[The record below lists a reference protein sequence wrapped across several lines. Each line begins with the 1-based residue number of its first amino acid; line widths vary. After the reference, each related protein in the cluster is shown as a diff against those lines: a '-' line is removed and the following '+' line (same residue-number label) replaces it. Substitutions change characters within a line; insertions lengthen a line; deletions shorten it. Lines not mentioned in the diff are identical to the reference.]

1 MLLLYYNFTK
11 KQCKIIFSFFV
22 KTKPR
27 IHTDVTLSQHTGPLF
42 KIIFSGIN

>member
-11 KQCKIIFSFFV
+11 KQCKIIFSFFI

-27 IHTDVTLSQHTGPLF
+27 IHIDVTLNQHIGAFL